1 MYSIQ
6 TGEWKNKLVDTDVI
20 KYLIEKFEEKIRSDP
35 LTPEFVKLAN
45 YYLINGNV
53 NEAVNLLKAG
63 LDFYPN
69 YTTAKLILGKC
80 YLANRYFLDA
90 KKIFE
95 RILAENPGLSI
106 IKKYLEIAN
115 DLTKQEVSRKHEDDI
130 IPKLDFKAPVFN
142 DSDFNYNL
150 FPSYEI
156 EDVIKDRIEVNE
168 SEESAEYKEFKNV
181 FESPYYFRREPA
193 KPTLEKKRLKNKFE
207 VKIITE
213 TLADIFAKQGN
224 YFDAIEAYSYLLK
237 IKPDKKEILE
247 GKISEVE
254 VQIQKLINDF

>member
-1 MYSIQ
+1 
-6 TGEWKNKLVDTDVI
+6 LVDSDVI
-20 KYLIEKFEEKIRSDP
+20 KYLIEKFEEKTRSNP

-53 NEAVNLLKAG
+53 NEAISLLLAG
-63 LDFYPN
+63 LNIYPN

-80 YLANRYFLDA
+80 YLANRYFFDA

-95 RILAENPGLSI
+95 QILAENPGLSI
-106 IKKYLEIAN
+106 VKKYLEISN
-115 DLTKQEVSRKHEDDI
+115 DLTKQEVSRKHDDDI

-142 DSDFNYNL
+142 DFDFNYNL

-156 EDVIKDRIEVNE
+156 EDVIKEKIEV
-168 SEESAEYKEFKNV
+168 SEIEDTAEYKEFKNV
-181 FESPYYFRREPA
+181 FESPYFFRRENTKPA
-193 KPTLEKKRLKNKFE
+193 NEKKRLKNKFE
-207 VKIITE
+207 VRIITE

-237 IKPDKKEILE
+237 KKPDRKEILE

>member
-1 MYSIQ
+1 M
-6 TGEWKNKLVDTDVI
+6 VDTDVI
-20 KYLIEKFEEKIRSDP
+20 KYLIEKFEEKIRSNP

-53 NEAVNLLKAG
+53 NEAISLLKAG

-69 YTTAKLILGKC
+69 YTTAKLLLGKC
-80 YLANRYFLDA
+80 YLANRYFFDA

-95 RILAENPGLSI
+95 QVLSENPGLSI
-106 IKKYLEIAN
+106 SKKYLEIAS
-115 DLTKQEVSRKHEDDI
+115 DLTKQEVSRKHDDDI
-130 IPKLDFKAPVFN
+130 IPKLEFKAPVFN
-142 DSDFNYNL
+142 DYDFNYNL

-156 EDVIKDRIEVNE
+156 EDVVKDKIEV
-168 SEESAEYKEFKNV
+168 SELEGIADFKDFKNV
-181 FESPYYFRREPA
+181 FESPYYFKRETIKPA
-193 KPTLEKKRLKNKFE
+193 VEKKRLKNKFE
-207 VKIITE
+207 VRIITE

-237 IKPDKKEILE
+237 IKPDRKEILE

>member
-1 MYSIQ
+1 
-6 TGEWKNKLVDTDVI
+6 LVDTDVI
-20 KYLIEKFEEKIRSDP
+20 KYLIEKFEEKIRSNP

-53 NEAVNLLKAG
+53 NESVSLLHAG
-63 LDFYPN
+63 LHFYPN
-69 YTTAKLILGKC
+69 YITAKLILGKC
-80 YLANRYFLDA
+80 YLANRYFFDA

-95 RILAENPGLSI
+95 QILADNPGLSI
-106 IKKYLEIAN
+106 AIKYLEITN
-115 DLTKQEVSRKHEDDI
+115 DLTKLEVSRKHEEDI

-142 DSDFNYNL
+142 DFDFNYNL

-156 EDVIKDRIEVNE
+156 EDVIKDRVEVNE
-168 SEESAEYKEFKNV
+168 VEETPEYKEFKNV
-181 FESPYYFRREPA
+181 FESPYFFRRENT
-193 KPTLEKKRLKNKFE
+193 KPTIEKKRLKNKFE
-207 VKIITE
+207 IRIITE

-237 IKPDKKEILE
+237 IKPARKDILE